1 MAFCKRTS
9 KMNSPSQENE
19 LASCKTPE
27 LTQHNLALNYLK
39 RTLFTYKKSLP
50 VDFGKD
56 FLFIL

>member
-1 MAFCKRTS
+1 MAYCKRTS
-9 KMNSPSQENE
+9 KMHSPSQENE
-19 LASCKTPE
+19 LTGCKTIE

-39 RTLFTYKKSLP
+39 RTLFTNKKSLP